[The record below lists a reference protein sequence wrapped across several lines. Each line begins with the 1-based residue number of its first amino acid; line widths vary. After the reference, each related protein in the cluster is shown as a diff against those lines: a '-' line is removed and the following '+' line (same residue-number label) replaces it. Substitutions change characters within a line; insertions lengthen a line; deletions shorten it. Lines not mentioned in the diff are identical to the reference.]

1 MLRHVGRYELGELIG
16 RGGMGQVWAGRDP
29 ELGRHVAIKLIQP
42 REGSTRSESGIRIAR
57 FRREAQ
63 IMARLAHPGVPQVY
77 DVVLDPTGGERLYI
91 VMQRLYGSSLKDICG
106 TFGRLPVSWTA
117 CLGAHL
123 CSVLTYTGS
132 VPLVHRDLKPANI
145 MVTEDGLPMVL
156 DFGIAALLDGDHT
169 TLTLTG
175 RPVGTPR
182 YMSPEQALAG
192 EVTPRSDLYALGC
205 VLYELLT
212 GQPPFTQDNV
222 PSLLYH
228 HVHELPAPLWER
240 RPEAGRELDRLV
252 RDLLAKRPEDRPA
265 SAQEVLGRLVP
276 FLPKQ
281 GHRSVDAGATEGWP
295 QGLSPLVH
303 PGSAWFT
310 APFAGGGIPALDAD
324 RLREADALF
333 EEEEYG
339 RALALYQKRVAELAA
354 QGAEDGAEGLK
365 LRGQIAYCLMK
376 LGEVTQ
382 ALEAFEAVLKAA
394 GETFSP
400 TDPFL
405 LTARRRHGLLL
416 HSAGRL
422 SEAFHVLVALYPDLL
437 RTVGAESPETDRV
450 RATLNRLRRQL
461 RPGE

>member
-16 RGGMGQVWAGRDP
+16 TGGMGQVWAGRDP

-42 REGSTRSESGIRIAR
+42 REGSTSSEAGVRIAR

-63 IMARLAHPGVPQVY
+63 IMAQLAHPGVPQIY
-77 DVVLDPTGGERLYI
+77 DIVPDPAGGERLYI

-106 TFGRLPVSWTA
+106 AFGRLPLSWTA
-117 CLGAHL
+117 CLGVHL
-123 CSVLTYTGS
+123 CSVLTHTGS

-145 MVTEDGLPMVL
+145 MVTDGGLAMVL
-156 DFGIAALLDGDHT
+156 DFGIAALLDGDNT
-169 TLTLTG
+169 TLTPTG

-205 VLYELLT
+205 VLYELIT

-228 HVHELPAPLWER
+228 HVHEPAVPVRER

-265 SAQEVLGRLVP
+265 SAQEVIGRLVP
-276 FLPKQ
+276 FLPRQ
-281 GHRSVDAGATEGWP
+281 GNPSVDAKAAEGWP

-303 PGSAWFT
+303 PGPAWFT
-310 APFAGGGIPALDAD
+310 APSAGGVIPALDAD

-333 EEEEYG
+333 EQKEYA
-339 RALALYQKRVAELAA
+339 RALALYQKRVSELAA
-354 QGAEDGAEGLK
+354 QGAEGGPEGLK

-376 LGEVTQ
+376 LGEVVE
-382 ALEAFEAVLKAA
+382 ALEAFETLLKAA

-405 LTARRRHGLLL
+405 LTTRRRHGMLL

-437 RTVGAESPETDRV
+437 RTVGAESPETNRV
-450 RATLNRLRRQL
+450 RAALNRLRRQL
-461 RPGE
+461 RPGK

>member
-42 REGSTRSESGIRIAR
+42 REGLTRSEAGARIAR

-63 IMARLAHPGVPQVY
+63 TMARLAHPGVPQVY
-77 DVVLDPTGGERLYI
+77 DIVPDPAGGERLYI

-106 TFGRLPVSWTA
+106 TFGRLPVSWAA
-117 CLGAHL
+117 CLGVHL
-123 CSVLTYTGS
+123 CSVLAHTGS

-145 MVTEDGLPMVL
+145 MVTDDGFAMVL

-169 TLTLTG
+169 TLTPAG

-228 HVHELPAPLWER
+228 HVYEPPVPLWER

-265 SAQEVLGRLVP
+265 SAQEVFERLVP
-276 FLPKQ
+276 FLPQ
-281 GHRSVDAGATEGWP
+281 QRHRSVDAGGAEGWP

-303 PGSAWFT
+303 PGRAWFI
-310 APFAGGGIPALDAD
+310 ASSAGGGIPVLDAD
-324 RLREADALF
+324 DLREADALF
-333 EEEEYG
+333 EDEEYG

-354 QGAEDGAEGLK
+354 QGAENGVEGLK

-376 LGEVTQ
+376 LGEVAQ
-382 ALEAFEAVLKAA
+382 ALEAFEAVLKAP
-394 GETFSP
+394 GGTLSP

-405 LTARRRHGLLL
+405 LTTRRRHGLLL

-422 SEAFHVLVALYPDLL
+422 SDAFHVLVALYPDLL

-450 RATLNRLRRQL
+450 RAALNRLRRQL